1 MECDFGVDWI
11 LRHDQWSPLRRF
23 SCKFDRQKERK
34 LNKFLKIIQSQDKGQ
49 VRSPLAEGLS
59 MAEVRTA
66 IHRAMSGK
74 DSRMPTPRDILSANV
89 SGTTLKNPILDFT
102 GLALKTENKNFLKLN
117 SINV

>member
-1 MECDFGVDWI
+1 
-11 LRHDQWSPLRRF
+11 
-23 SCKFDRQKERK
+23 
-34 LNKFLKIIQSQDKGQ
+34 
-49 VRSPLAEGLS
+49 

-102 GLALKTENKNFLKLN
+102 GVSQNETKAMSKNQNLGKCN
-117 SINV
+117 

>member
-1 MECDFGVDWI
+1 
-11 LRHDQWSPLRRF
+11 
-23 SCKFDRQKERK
+23 
-34 LNKFLKIIQSQDKGQ
+34 
-49 VRSPLAEGLS
+49 

-102 GLALKTENKNFLKLN
+102 GMSQNKTKAIFRHTTYNGNQK
-117 SINV
+117 I